1 MVKDIPGLITRVT
14 REIHDFTDIAIIG
27 LSGGAD
33 STLVALLCKL
43 ALGEKNVYG
52 VHLPAAEIDVN
63 TFNKQSRAFARYIS
77 IHSVPI
83 TINPILTE
91 FQVCLDLAIPSSEN
105 TQDMQ
110 KLLGNV
116 RARLRMAMLYAVC
129 ERLAIEYPGKRGR
142 VIGTGNLSENYI
154 GYCTKFGDSGVDIE
168 VIGSLFKSEVYQL
181 LDYFKDQGMLLEEH
195 INRIPSAGLFI
206 GQTDEKDLGYTYA
219 EMELAIQKLKN
230 TDPENEVER
239 FVMVKHR
246 ENLHKI
252 EAVRILPLRIFCED

>member
-1 MVKDIPGLITRVT
+1 MIKDIPKLLEKVT
-14 REIHDFTDIAIIG
+14 REIHDFTDVAVIG

-52 VHLPAAEIDVN
+52 VHLPATTTDTK
-63 TFNKQSRAFARYIS
+63 TFNKQSRAFAKYINIPNVS
-77 IHSVPI
+77 IA
-83 TINPILTE
+83 INPILSE
-91 FQVCLDLAIPSSEN
+91 FEVCLDLAIPFSEN
-105 TQDMQ
+105 EQDMQ
-110 KLLGNV
+110 KLIGNAK
-116 RARLRMAMLYAVC
+116 ARLRMTMLYAVC
-129 ERLAIEYPGKRGR
+129 ERIAMSWPSKRVR
-142 VIGTGNLSENYI
+142 VMGTGNLSENYI

-168 VIGSLFKSEVYQL
+168 VIGDLFKSEVYQL

-195 INRIPSAGLFI
+195 INRIPSAGLWPGQEDEDEI
-206 GQTDEKDLGYTYA
+206 GHTYA

-252 EAVRILPLRIFCED
+252 EAVRTLPLRIFCED